1 VILRTLILTALLV
14 SPALAQATFTDDTLT
29 LVTPTG
35 TLVGSLMR
43 PVGSTSVPV
52 VLLHPGSG
60 PTTRDG
66 NSAGLPGKSMMLR
79 QLAESLS
86 AHGIASLRIDK
97 RGIGSSAAALGD
109 PTRFLITGY
118 VDDAVR
124 WIEQLRTMKQFLR
137 IYVAGHSEGALILT
151 MAAQRA
157 PVAGLVLISG
167 AGRTAADVLR
177 EQFSTRLPPAMQPE
191 ANAFLSAAAAGD
203 TTAKPPALMAGL
215 FPPSV
220 MPYLRSWLPID
231 PAAELARVTCPV
243 LVFQGTTDA
252 QVSVVDARRL
262 AGAKPAATLVLADGI
277 NHVLKRVGGDL
288 AAQVPSYSSP
298 TPAVDAAVVTPLAAF
313 VQARR

>member
-1 VILRTLILTALLV
+1 MATRVV
-14 SPALAQATFTDDTLT
+14 AQATFVDDTLT

-35 TLVGSLMR
+35 TLFGSLMR
-43 PVGSTSVPV
+43 PVGTAPVPV

-124 WIEQLRTMKQFLR
+124 WIEQLRTMKQFSR
-137 IYVAGHSEGALILT
+137 IYAAGHSEGALILT

-243 LVFQGTTDA
+243 LIFQGTTDV

-262 AGAKPAATLVLADGI
+262 AGAKPAATQVLADGI
-277 NHVLKRVGGDL
+277 NHLLKRVGGDL